1 MHSRVIAQ
9 IQFEMEQID
18 PLFIAY
24 EALFQRAQQPTA
36 PNLVEIT
43 ALASVLH
50 SFYTGL
56 ENIFTSIAK
65 GIDGDVPGGP
75 QSHCDL
81 LLRIGQENVHRSA
94 VLTVETIATLS
105 NYLGFRHFYRHT
117 YSFFLD
123 WTDLKELGDPLPTV
137 WTQIKTELRFFTHS
151 VQR

>member
-9 IQFEMEQID
+9 IQFEIEQID
-18 PLFIAY
+18 QLFSAY

-75 QSHCDL
+75 QSHRDL
-81 LLRIGQENVHRSA
+81 LLRIGQATVHRSA
-94 VLTVETIATLS
+94 VLTLETIAMLS

-123 WTDLKELGDPLPTV
+123 WTDLKELVDPLPTA
-137 WTQIKTELRFFTHS
+137 WTQVKTELLVFTRS
-151 VQR
+151 LSS